1 MGQEKHIL
9 VCKECGKE
17 IEYIINDGKPCQTC
31 VNKAVEHLH
40 HKEDI
45 TNSLKNLMSVITEI
59 TAAKE
64 IKCKYCNF
72 IYKATDTIHNHIEKE
87 HERYKDKWGELLQ
100 TYKDKIAAELN
111 IEYSVK
117 E

>member
-1 MGQEKHIL
+1 MSQEKHIL

-31 VNKAVEHLH
+31 VDKVVKHLH

-45 TNSLKNLMSVITEI
+45 ANSLKNLMSVITEI
-59 TAAKE
+59 TATKE

-72 IYKATDTIHNHIEKE
+72 IYKATDTINKHVTEE
-87 HERYKDKWGELLQ
+87 HERYKEEWGGPLE
-100 TYKDKIAAELN
+100 TYKGTVAAEID

-117 E
+117 K